1 MGRSSFKVII
11 GIFIGALGVALL
23 TKFLGLIAGTVGSI
37 VIAFITGFLV
47 VKPLLTLKDALKK
60 ASEGELSYRMETS
73 LAGDLKDISAYFNNF
88 MDNLGNTIEATKKS
102 GDEVRHLNLE
112 IKKELDN
119 IINGNKSEFSRT
131 LKNPV
136 VEGVVHLRDY
146 IQITLDKVRNQS
158 AATEESVATLEK
170 INEGANKMKDSL
182 QESKAVSE
190 EALMKAV
197 GSMENVQM
205 MIDKMQTISG
215 SVQEAENKVG
225 SLLALSQNIG
235 NITTA
240 ITALADQ
247 TNLLALNAA
256 IESARAG
263 EAGRGFAVVSQ
274 EIKKLAEKTNE
285 ETSKI
290 DAIIQNIQNEIKN
303 VKGAND
309 AVQHNVIEG
318 IEISYQVNSS
328 IDEIILVTNQN
339 HENIE
344 KIAYEIEEQV
354 TATEEIMMAV
364 ASISQASAEIE
375 ESATEND
382 NIAKE
387 ITKELSNKLER
398 LTEVDNSTLKLD
410 NELKKYKA

>member
-1 MGRSSFKVII
+1 
-11 GIFIGALGVALL
+11 
-23 TKFLGLIAGTVGSI
+23 
-37 VIAFITGFLV
+37 
-47 VKPLLTLKDALKK
+47 
-60 ASEGELSYRMETS
+60 
-73 LAGDLKDISAYFNNF
+73 
-88 MDNLGNTIEATKKS
+88 
-102 GDEVRHLNLE
+102 
-112 IKKELDN
+112 
-119 IINGNKSEFSRT
+119 
-131 LKNPV
+131 
-136 VEGVVHLRDY
+136 
-146 IQITLDKVRNQS
+146 
-158 AATEESVATLEK
+158 
-170 INEGANKMKDSL
+170 
-182 QESKAVSE
+182 
-190 EALMKAV
+190 MKAV